1 MPRRQFLRISSVAAV
16 GFTVAVLS
24 EGDLFAASPIV
35 PLIGVGYTASLPKP
49 GFSVRMADASTVVT
63 PDPSFISRRARV
75 SVVGGARQA
84 KGGPPD
90 GGIGVDALYPVRGRD
105 FAHYAR
111 FRFWSAIGGRDF
123 DSVSGNVSFR
133 MPAVSTSGISF
144 VARRIHPSGDAAVV
158 KTPPPLENENSAF
171 TLSLGAMPGPNLQ
184 QGVYAFA
191 FREDGN
197 DAVNGGW
204 SHVMLSNQNGVY
216 TLSDVSATY
225 LILNISY
232 AS

>member
-1 MPRRQFLRISSVAAV
+1 MPRRQFLRISSAAAV
-16 GFTVAVLS
+16 GLTVAVLS
-24 EGDLFAASPIV
+24 EGDLFAAPPIV
-35 PLIGVGYTASLPKP
+35 PLIGIGYAAALPKP

-63 PDPSFISRRARV
+63 PDPTFISRRARV
-75 SVVGGARQA
+75 SVVGGAHQP

-90 GGIGVDALYPVRGRD
+90 GGIAVDALYPVRGRD
-105 FAHYAR
+105 FAHYVR
-111 FRFWSAIGGRDF
+111 FRFWNAIGGTTS

-133 MPAVSTSGISF
+133 MPVVATSGISF
-144 VARRIHPSGDAAVV
+144 IARRIHPSDAAVV
-158 KTPPPLENENSAF
+158 TTPPPLESENSAF

-184 QGVYAFA
+184 QGVYTFA

-197 DAVNGGW
+197 DGVNGGW
-204 SHVMLSNQNGVY
+204 SRVSLSNQGGVY
-216 TLSDVSATY
+216 TLSDVTATY